1 MITMRGRE
9 RVYRLRAGR
18 LRAGRLRAVAG
29 GGLDRFQ

>member
-18 LRAGRLRAVAG
+18 LRAVAG